1 MTYQN
6 KRTKE
11 VVTVMQFD
19 GKDYG
24 KIYSFCLPTPVVR
37 FNLVKGDYVTK
48 TIKGK
53 IDVYSKREF
62 ERNFEVNI

>member
-1 MTYQN
+1 MTYQH

-19 GKDYG
+19 GRDYSA
-24 KIYSFCLPTPVVR
+24 IYTFCLPRTGFK

-48 TIKGK
+48 TINNK

>member
-1 MTYQN
+1 MTYQH

-19 GKDYG
+19 GRDLSPVYG
-24 KIYSFCLPTPVVR
+24 FCLPKTGVK

-48 TIKGK
+48 TINNK
-53 IDVYSKREF
+53 IEVYSKREF
-62 ERNFEVNI
+62 ERDFEANI